1 MNATEDV
8 RPTLPRPAAGSS
20 SDDPRVVRALEEY
33 AAAVEAGRPPARR
46 EFQARYPDIAAALA
60 ECLDGLEFVQAAA
73 VQMAHP
79 AAKGP
84 GNPVGAAEFW
94 PADALGDYR
103 IVREIGRGGMGV
115 VYEAVQISLG
125 RRVALKVLPFASAL
139 DAKQLQRF
147 KNEAQSAAQL
157 HHQNIV
163 PVYGVGSERG
173 VHYYA
178 MQFIDGQTLA
188 ALIGELRI
196 RAGLGCRLPP
206 LETVALAS
214 LADELVSGGWAP
226 AAKEQPVEDGL
237 PRPSRLEDGLLRPS
251 SEESSHG
258 TAWEGHPPSPATAEM
273 PVSNTVISA
282 TATYPSTKGREFF
295 RTVANLGVQAAAAL
309 EHAHALGVAHRD
321 IKPANLLLDSRGN
334 LWVADFGLAHCQSQA
349 GLTMTGDVLGTLRYM
364 SPEQALAKRALLDH
378 RTDIYSLGAT
388 LYELLTLQ
396 PVFDGQERQELLRQ
410 IAGEEPRRPRR
421 LNAAIPA
428 ELETIVLKALEKDPS
443 ERYATAQA
451 FADDLQRYLRD
462 EPIRARPPTLA
473 QKVKKW
479 MRRHRAVVGTAAAML
494 SLLVVA
500 VAVVASVAAW
510 RLGREQKRTEEE
522 KDRVKSAQQ
531 LAERRAEQIRDDL
544 DGLKTADRLLD
555 RSRAYV
561 RLSRWDDAQAALAKA
576 VRLRPDHAS
585 AWRELGDLH
594 TRLGLWDL
602 AAADFSH
609 ELELREPDVTWPW
622 YFNALLRLH
631 VGDTQGYRQVSHR
644 MCEHFRGTHD
654 PHYLFDLVRTTVLS
668 PDADADR
675 EQCVDLARQAV
686 VGRSRGDWAALYALG
701 LAHYRAGQH
710 EQAVER
716 LEESLAADQ
725 AEWSFRTLAYSPL
738 AMAHHRL
745 GQAAEARLSLD
756 AAVRVLDHWTEQ
768 IYRSPGETEWVH
780 HLGATGHW
788 EVPWWDWLE
797 AHLYYREAKLL
808 IDGSPPPDDPRLHVL
823 RARALAG
830 MRRPSQAE
838 VEYAEAFKRLPDDP
852 QIALEVHRN
861 RGYIHI
867 GRRQWAQAASE
878 FDQASEL
885 KPNDSMMG
893 RFAAV
898 AHLASGEGAAY
909 RQSCDSLFARFE
921 RTHER
926 DVARDVLVACSLRPD
941 TIPDAARFLP
951 LVQVADA
958 PRGACPAETG
968 AALYR
973 AGDYAAAARS
983 LEAAAKVGHLRPL
996 ALCFLAMARHRLGN
1010 IDGARQALDEVIRWI
1025 DQANREEFDDLTDS
1039 RPGWRNWHE
1048 PLECEPLLDEA
1059 KKLLAGK

>member
-1 MNATEDV
+1 MKAMTMTEND
-8 RPTLPRPAAGSS
+8 RPAAVSS

-33 AAAVEAGRPPARR
+33 AAAVEAGRPTDRR
-46 EFQARYPDIAAALA
+46 KFQGRYPEIAAALA
-60 ECLDGLEFVQAAA
+60 ECLEGLEFVEAAA
-73 VQMAHP
+73 GQLAHP
-79 AAKGP
+79 AAGRQKGAAS
-84 GNPVGAAEFW
+84 VAEFW
-94 PADALGDYR
+94 PADTLGDYR

-125 RRVALKVLPFASAL
+125 RQVALKVLPFASAL

-188 ALIGELRI
+188 ALIGELRT

-226 AAKEQPVEDGL
+226 AAKVQLVEDSL
-237 PRPSRLEDGLLRPS
+237 PRPSS
-251 SEESSHG
+251 SEFGDG
-258 TAWEGHPPSPATAEM
+258 TAWEGHPPSPSTAEM
-273 PVSNTVISA
+273 RVSKTVTSA
-282 TATYPSTKGREFF
+282 TATYRFTKGREFF

-321 IKPANLLLDSRGN
+321 VKPANLLFDSRGN

-396 PVFDGQERQELLRQ
+396 PVFDGQERQELLQQ
-410 IAGEEPRRPRR
+410 IAGEEPRRPRS
-421 LNAAIPA
+421 LNAAIPT
-428 ELETIVLKALEKDPS
+428 ELETILLKALEKDPS

-451 FADDLQRYLRD
+451 LADDLGRYLND

-473 QKVKKW
+473 QKIKKW

-500 VAVVASVAAW
+500 VAVVASLAVW
-510 RLGREQKRTEEE
+510 RLKVEQKRTEEE
-522 KDRVKSAQQ
+522 KNRVKSAQQ
-531 LAERRAEQIRDDL
+531 LAEHRAEQIRDDL
-544 DGLKTADRLLD
+544 EGLKTADRLLD

-602 AAADFSH
+602 AAADFTH
-609 ELELREPDVTWPW
+609 ELELREADVTWPW
-622 YFNALLRLH
+622 YFDALLRLH
-631 VGDTQGYRQVSHR
+631 VGDTQGYRQVSRR
-644 MCEHFRGTHD
+644 MCEHFRGTHHPD
-654 PHYLFDLVRTTVLS
+654 YLFELVRTSVLS

-675 EQCVDLARQAV
+675 EQCVDLARQAIV
-686 VGRSRGDWAALYALG
+686 RRRRGEWAALYALG

-716 LEESLAADQ
+716 LEESLAADPG
-725 AEWSFRTLAYSPL
+725 EWSFRTLGYSPL
-738 AMAHHRL
+738 AMARHRL
-745 GQAAEARLSLD
+745 GQTAEARKSLG
-756 AAVRVLDHWTEQ
+756 AALRVLDHWTEQ
-768 IYRSPGETEWVH
+768 MYRSPPETRWVH
-780 HLGATGHW
+780 HLGATGRW
-788 EVPWWDWLE
+788 EIPWFDWLE
-797 AHLYYREAKLL
+797 GHLYYREAKLL
-808 IDGSPPPDDPRLHVL
+808 IDGSAPPDDPRLHVL

-830 MRRPSQAE
+830 IRRPSQAE
-838 VEYAEAFKRLPDDP
+838 AEYAVAFKGLPNDP

-867 GRRQWAQAASE
+867 GRRQWPQAASE

-885 KPNDSMMG
+885 QPNDSTLG
-893 RFAAV
+893 RFVAV
-898 AHLASGEGAAY
+898 AHLASGEVAPY
-909 RQSCDSLFARFE
+909 RQSCASLLQRFE
-921 RTHER
+921 KTEDR
-926 DVARDVLVACSLRPD
+926 DVACDVLLACVLRPD
-941 TIPDAARFLP
+941 ALSDSGRLLLLA
-951 LVQVADA
+951 QVADT
-958 PRGACPAETG
+958 PHGASHAETG

-973 AGDYAAAARS
+973 AGDYAEAARS
-983 LEAAAKVGHLRPL
+983 LEAAAKVYHLRPL

-1010 IDGARQALDEVIRWI
+1010 IDGARQALDEALRWI

-1059 KKLLAGK
+1059 RKALSGK